1 MPEIKCPNCGKTF
14 TIDESGYAAIVSQI
28 KDAEFHKDLS
38 ERAAQIEKSKE
49 TELSLIKTQAE
60 AEKANSVSV
69 LNREIEKLKAQLD
82 SVGKDYELDKE
93 RALSILKQE
102 NEQLK
107 AQIDSVGKD
116 YELDKERALS
126 ILKQENEQLKAKVQ
140 SSEQEQTMA
149 VTKAVSE
156 KKDEI
161 VEKDKQILLLQ
172 TKLQNAE
179 KDKQLQEQKLK
190 EQHAS
195 QLKEKDD
202 LIEYFKNLKA
212 KMSTKMVGET
222 LEQHCETEFNKLRA
236 TGFQNAYFEKD
247 NDAKKDSETGKGSK
261 GDYIFRDYTDDNVE
275 YISIMFEM
283 KNEMEDTAEKQ
294 KHKNEDFFKKL
305 DKDRTEKNC
314 EYAVLVSLLEQDN
327 EFYNTGIVD
336 VSYKYPKMYVI
347 RPQFFIPIIT
357 ILRNAAFHSAQYKSQ
372 LIEYKKQNIDITNF
386 ENKLLEWQTGF
397 ENNMRLAKNQFEDA
411 IKEIDNTID
420 NLTKV
425 KNKLLSSGRNLR
437 LANDKAQELS
447 IRKLTY
453 KNPTMQQKFA
463 DARKNND

>member
-14 TIDESGYAAIVSQI
+14 TVDESGYAAIVSQI

-60 AEKANSVSV
+60 AEKANSVST
-69 LNREIEKLKAQLD
+69 LNQEIEKLKAQLT
-82 SVGKDYELDKE
+82 SVSKDYELDKE
-93 RALSILKQE
+93 RALSE
-102 NEQLK
+102 
-107 AQIDSVGKD
+107 
-116 YELDKERALS
+116 
-126 ILKQENEQLKAKVQ
+126 LKQENEQLKAKVQ
-140 SSEQEQTMA
+140 SSEQAKTLA
-149 VTKAVSE
+149 ITTALSE

-172 TKLQNAE
+172 NKLQDAE
-179 KDKQLQEQKLK
+179 KDKQLQEKNLK
-190 EQHAS
+190 EQYAS
-195 QLKEKDD
+195 QLKEKDEQYASQLKD
-202 LIEYFKNLKA
+202 KDVQIEYFKDLKI

-236 TGFQNAYFEKD
+236 TAFQNSYFEKD
-247 NDAKKDSETGKGSK
+247 NEAKKDDETGKGSK

-294 KHKNEDFFKKL
+294 KHKNEEFFKKL

-314 EYAVLVSLLEQDN
+314 EYAVLVSLLETDN

-386 ENKLLEWQTGF
+386 ENKLLEWQSGF

>member
-1 MPEIKCPNCGKTF
+1 MPEIKCPNCGKIF
-14 TIDESGYAAIVSQI
+14 TVDESGYAAIVSQI

-60 AEKANSVSV
+60 AEKASSVSA
-69 LNREIEKLKAQLD
+69 LNQEIEKLKAQLD

-93 RALSILKQE
+93 RALS
-102 NEQLK
+102 
-107 AQIDSVGKD
+107 V
-116 YELDKERALS
+116 
-126 ILKQENEQLKAKVQ
+126 LKQENEQLKAKVQ
-140 SSEQEQTMA
+140 SSEQAKTLA
-149 VTKAVSE
+149 ITTALSE

-172 TKLQNAE
+172 NKLQDAE
-179 KDKQLQEQKLK
+179 KDKQLQEQNLK
-190 EQHAS
+190 ELYAS
-195 QLKEKDD
+195 QLKDKDVQ
-202 LIEYFKNLKA
+202 IEYFKDLKI

-236 TGFQNAYFEKD
+236 TGFQNSYFEKD
-247 NDAKKDSETGKGSK
+247 NEAKKDDETGKGSK

-283 KNEMEDTAEKQ
+283 KNEMADTAEKQ

-314 EYAVLVSLLEQDN
+314 EYAVLVSLLETDN

-336 VSYKYPKMYVI
+336 VSHKYPKMYVI

-357 ILRNAAFHSAQYKSQ
+357 LLRNAALNSVQYKKQ
-372 LIEYKKQNIDITNF
+372 LIEYKKQNVDITNF
-386 ENKLLEWQTGF
+386 ENKLLEWQEGF
-397 ENNMRLAKNQFEDA
+397 GKNMRLAKDKFEDA

-420 NLTKV
+420 HLTKV
-425 KNKLLSSGRNLR
+425 KNNLLSSVRNLR
-437 LANDKAQELS
+437 LANDKAQDIS

-453 KNPTMQQKFA
+453 QNPTMQQKFA
-463 DARKNND
+463 DSKKNND